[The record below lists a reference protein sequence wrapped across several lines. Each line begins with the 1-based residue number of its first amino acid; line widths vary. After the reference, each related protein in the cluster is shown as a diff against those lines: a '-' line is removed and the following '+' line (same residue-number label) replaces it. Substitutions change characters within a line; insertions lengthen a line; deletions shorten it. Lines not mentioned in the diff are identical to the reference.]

1 MGGAPGANGLRLPK
15 AIDKTALNVHPVRC
29 ELYIMLQSKI
39 MEVPITRFRQKLF
52 DFVNQALD
60 GKEVWVSHKGRRVR
74 LVPEHAPSKLS
85 RVTPMQIIVSGADLE
100 DDSWKEEMV
109 REWERK
115 WDRRLGPLAKPARA
129 ASEPDRTRAR
139 KTRRTA

>member
-1 MGGAPGANGLRLPK
+1 MIEA
-15 AIDKTALNVHPVRC
+15 
-29 ELYIMLQSKI
+29 

-60 GKEVWVSHKGRRVR
+60 GKEVWVSHKGRRLR

-85 RVTPMQIIVSGADLE
+85 RITPMQIIVPGADLGE
-100 DDSWKEEMV
+100 KSWKAEIM

-115 WDRRLGPLAKPARA
+115 WDRRLGPIAKPARA
-129 ASEPDRTRAR
+129 AKAPGR
-139 KTRRTA
+139 KNAGKARRTA